1 MEKVGIVVP
10 LLATKLYTPSIRTPL
25 VPRPRLVERLNA
37 GIHRKLTLISAPAGF
52 GKTMLV
58 CEWAA
63 QSERPVT
70 WLSLDKGDS
79 DPAHFWSYLVA
90 AFRKVCDA
98 VEELPPT
105 PRQSPSSP
113 PEPVLTRLINIIAAE
128 SAPFVLVLDD
138 YHVIQS
144 AVVHEILSFLLDHQP
159 PQMHLVIATRV
170 DPPLPLS
177 RLRGRGQLTG
187 LYQTDLRFT
196 PVEVSEFLQE
206 VMGLDLSSEDVEAL
220 GHRTEGWI
228 AGLQMAAIS
237 MRGHNDVSGF
247 VRAFTGSHRYILDY
261 LSEEVLRQ
269 QPGYVQ
275 TFLLQTAILDRL
287 SSELCD
293 AVIEIDSL
301 GDGRANV
308 SAQSILESLERNN
321 LFVVPL
327 DDARCWYRY
336 HHLFADLLR
345 QRLRIEHPELVP
357 ELHRRASQWYEQ
369 KGWTADA
376 VGHALTSGDHEWAAS
391 LIRRAGWATFTRGE
405 MTTILDWIAAL
416 PDDFVRS
423 RPQLGILNAWAMAKS
438 GQSERVE
445 ACLAAV
451 EPSGLEGE
459 VAAVR
464 AYVAGVQRDFALA
477 IELAQQ
483 AFEDLPEERIFLRA
497 IVAQNLGVAYHW
509 NGDPI
514 AASRTLNQAIELS
527 RAADQVYQT
536 LTAMS
541 ILGRAYEMQ
550 GALHRAQSTYQEA
563 LDLASEPGDRPVPF
577 ASMAYV
583 GMAGPLYEWNDL
595 DAAMRCAAEGIRLSE
610 LGGFAAY
617 QIFGY
622 ARLSRIYEAQGERA
636 RAVDALQKAELLG
649 RGSEYALVVALVS
662 EWQIRLWA
670 AQGKVASVTRWARS
684 HRVSLSDEL
693 DAAQEVEQAA
703 VARALIIEGRSGE
716 ALPLLARL
724 LNIAQAT
731 GRMGRAIQ
739 ILVLQAVAFQAQDD
753 LDGALASLKQALSL
767 AEPEG
772 YVRTFVDEGKA
783 MHRLLRYA
791 LSQRVMPNYV
801 ARILAALGEVA
812 DSRPPAMASLIEP
825 LTEREVE
832 VLRLIVAGLSN
843 AEIADELY
851 IAVSTVKSH
860 VNHIFGK
867 LEVKSRTQ
875 ALAKVRALN
884 LL

>member
-1 MEKVGIVVP
+1 MVVP
-10 LLATKLYTPSIRTPL
+10 LLATKLYTPSIRTPR

-37 GIHRKLTLISAPAGF
+37 GIHRKLSLVSAPAGF

-70 WLSLDKGDS
+70 WLSLDKGDN

-90 AFRKVCDA
+90 AFQKVCDA
-98 VEELPPT
+98 VEALAPT
-105 PRQSPSSP
+105 TLKSPSSSSA
-113 PEPVLTRLINIIAAE
+113 EPVLTRLINILAEE

-144 AVVHEILSFLLDHQP
+144 AAVHEILTFLLDHQP
-159 PQMHLVIATRV
+159 PQMHIVIATRV

-196 PVEVSEFLQE
+196 PGEVSEFLQE
-206 VMGLDLSSEDVEAL
+206 VMGLDLCPADVDAL
-220 GHRTEGWI
+220 GHRTEGWV

-237 MRGHNDVSGF
+237 MRGHDDVTGF

-269 QPGYVQ
+269 QPRHVQ

-293 AVIEIDSL
+293 AVIEVDGL
-301 GDGRANV
+301 GDDRASV

-327 DDARCWYRY
+327 DDERCWYRY

-369 KGWTADA
+369 NGWVADA
-376 VGHALTSGDHEWAAS
+376 VGHALTSGDHAWAAS
-391 LIRRAGWATFTRGE
+391 LIQRAGWATFTRGE
-405 MTTILDWIAAL
+405 MTTILDWIATL
-416 PDDFVRS
+416 PEDVVRS

-438 GQSERVE
+438 GQLERVE

-451 EPSGLEGE
+451 DPSGLKGE

-477 IELAQQ
+477 IELAQR

-514 AASRTLNQAIELS
+514 AASRTLHQAIELS
-527 RAADQVYQT
+527 RAAGQVYQT
-536 LTAMS
+536 LTALS

-550 GALHRAQSTYQEA
+550 GSLHRAQSTYQEA
-563 LDLASEPGDRPVPF
+563 LDLTSEPSDRPVPF
-577 ASMAYV
+577 AGMAYV

-595 DAAMRCAAEGIRLSE
+595 DAAIRCATEGIRLSE
-610 LGGFAAY
+610 LGGFVVY
-617 QIFGY
+617 QVFGY
-622 ARLSRIYEAQGERA
+622 ARLSQIYEARGERA
-636 RAVDALQKAELLG
+636 RAVDALQKADLLG

-662 EWQIRLWA
+662 EWRLRLWA
-670 AQGKVASVTRWARS
+670 AQGKAASVIRWARS
-684 HRVSLSDEL
+684 HRVSVSDEL

-703 VARALIIEGRSGE
+703 VARALIVDGRSGE

-731 GRMGRAIQ
+731 GRMGRVIKL
-739 ILVLQAVAFQAQDD
+739 LVLQAMAFQAQDD
-753 LDGALASLKQALSL
+753 LDGALVSLGHALSR

-772 YVRTFVDEGKA
+772 YVRTFVDEGAA
-783 MHRLLRYA
+783 MNQLLRDA
-791 LSQRVMPNYV
+791 LSRGVMPNYV
-801 ARILAALGEVA
+801 ARILAAFRDEV
-812 DSRPPAMASLIEP
+812 RMPPPAMAALVEP

-843 AEIADELY
+843 PEIADELY

-867 LEVKSRTQ
+867 LEVKSRAQ
-875 ALAKVRALN
+875 AMAKVRTLN